1 MPPPSF
7 RNIGA
12 KTGTLAMSKT
22 TILRILRLGL
32 LLFAGA
38 SVVVTALPAGAQEP
52 RERKTI
58 LELLFGKKK
67 PKEVAPEPQIR
78 KPRTVN
84 RKKKTTPAVARTPE
98 PAAVE
103 KLPDARVVLVVGDFI
118 AGSVGEGLIAAFE
131 TTPGITVERRT
142 NGSSGIVRDDYYDW
156 PQSLPGLIAETKPAV
171 VVVSMGANDRQQ
183 MTVAGEKEKFRSEA
197 WTKEYEAR
205 VARIAALARQDGKP
219 LLWMGMPAFQS
230 SALTADMTTL
240 NNLYRAGVEKAGGE
254 FVDIWDGFV
263 DENGKF
269 VLSGSDIN
277 GQQVRLRGS
286 DGINFTK
293 AGKRKL
299 AFYVEK
305 EIRRLLGDAAADG
318 PGLQGDLKDLVVTT
332 PPVEDEEITK
342 TQPISLADPALDG
355 GAALLGGAPIKGN
368 GKSLREKLVEK
379 GEIADAPAGRVDDFK
394 MKTTATP

>member
-1 MPPPSF
+1 MDM
-7 RNIGA
+7 
-12 KTGTLAMSKT
+12 KT
-22 TILRILRLGL
+22 IVRFVRLGL
-32 LLFAGA
+32 ALTVSA
-38 SVVVTALPAGAQEP
+38 SVVVTAIPAGAQE
-52 RERKTI
+52 RTERKTI
-58 LELLFGKKK
+58 LQLLFGTPKR
-67 PKEVAPEPQIR
+67 KEVLREPEVR

-84 RKKKTTPAVARTPE
+84 RKKKQPTAVVAKPAPV
-98 PAAVE
+98 VIE
-103 KLPDARVVLVVGDFI
+103 KLPDAKVVLVVGDFI
-118 AGSVGEGLIAAFE
+118 AGSLGEGLATAFE
-131 TTPGITVERRT
+131 TTPGIVVERHT

-156 PQSLPGLIAETKPAV
+156 PASLPGLIAETKPALV
-171 VVVSMGANDRQQ
+171 VISMGANDRQQ
-183 MTVAGEKEKFRSEA
+183 MPVAGQKEKFRSEA

-205 VARIAALARQDGKP
+205 VARLATLARDSGKP
-219 LLWMGMPAFQS
+219 MLWVGMPAFQS

-240 NNLYRAGVEKAGGE
+240 NTIYRASVEKTGGE

-269 VLSGSDIN
+269 VTSGSDIN

-305 EIRRLLGDAAADG
+305 EIRRVLGDAAADG
-318 PGLQGDLKDLVVTT
+318 PGLQGDLKDLVVAT
-332 PPVEDEEITK
+332 PPVEDAEITK

-355 GAALLGGAPIKGN
+355 GTALLGGATTKGN

-379 GEIADAPAGRVDDFK
+379 GEIADAPLGRVDDFRLDK
-394 MKTTATP
+394 TATP

>member
-1 MPPPSF
+1 
-7 RNIGA
+7 
-12 KTGTLAMSKT
+12 MSMN
-22 TILRILRLGL
+22 TIVRIVRLG
-32 LLFAGA
+32 FALAVSA
-38 SVVVTALPAGAQEP
+38 SVVVTAMPAGAQE
-52 RERKTI
+52 RTERKTI
-58 LELLFGKKK
+58 LQLLFGTPKR
-67 PKEVAPEPQIR
+67 KEVIREPEVR

-84 RKKKTTPAVARTPE
+84 RKKKK
-98 PAAVE
+98 PAAVIAKPAPVVIE
-103 KLPDARVVLVVGDFI
+103 KLPEAKVILVVGDFI
-118 AGSVGEGLIAAFE
+118 AGSLGEGLATAFE
-131 TTPGITVERRT
+131 TTPGIVVERRT

-156 PQSLPGLIAETKPAV
+156 PASLPGLIAETKPALV
-171 VVVSMGANDRQQ
+171 VISMGANDRQQ
-183 MTVAGEKEKFRSEA
+183 MPVAGEKEKFRSEA

-205 VARIAALARQDGKP
+205 VARLATLARDAGKP
-219 LLWMGMPAFQS
+219 MLWVGMPAFQS

-240 NNLYRAGVEKAGGE
+240 NTIYRASVEKTGGE

-269 VLSGSDIN
+269 VISGSDIN

-318 PGLQGDLKDLVVTT
+318 PGLQGDLKDLVVAT
-332 PPVEDEEITK
+332 PPVEDAEITK

-355 GAALLGGAPIKGN
+355 GTALLGGVTTKGN

-379 GEIADAPAGRVDDFK
+379 GEIADAPLGRVDDFRLDK
-394 MKTTATP
+394 SATP

>member
-1 MPPPSF
+1 
-7 RNIGA
+7 
-12 KTGTLAMSKT
+12 MSKT
-22 TILRILRLGL
+22 TNLSILHLAVA
-32 LLFAGA
+32 LFTGA
-38 SVVVTALPAGAQEP
+38 CVLVTALPAEAQER

-58 LELLFGKKK
+58 IEFLFGKRK
-67 PKEVAPEPQIR
+67 PKEVAPEPQVR

-84 RKKKTTPAVARTPE
+84 RKKKTSPTVAKTPE
-98 PAAVE
+98 PEAIE
-103 KLPDARVVLVVGDFI
+103 KLPEAKVVLVVGDFI
-118 AGSVGEGLIAAFE
+118 GGSVGEGLASAFE
-131 TTPGITVERRT
+131 TTPGIRVERRT
-142 NGSSGIVRDDYYDW
+142 NGSSGIVRDDYYNW
-156 PQSLPGLIAETKPAV
+156 PENLPALIAETSPAL

-183 MTVAGEKEKFRSEA
+183 MTVSGEKEKFRSEA

-205 VARIAALARQDGKP
+205 VERIATLARQGGKP

-263 DENGKF
+263 DEDGKF

-305 EIRRLLGDAAADG
+305 EIRRLLGDAATSG
-318 PGLQGDLKDLVVTT
+318 PGQQGDLKDTLVSA
-332 PPVEDEEITK
+332 PPVVVEDEEITK

-355 GAALLGGAPIKGN
+355 GTALLGGAPIKGN

-379 GEIADAPAGRVDDFK
+379 GEIADAPLGRVDDFRVNG
-394 MKTTATP
+394 TATP

>member
-1 MPPPSF
+1 MPPPIF

-12 KTGTLAMSKT
+12 ETETFAMSQTIT
-22 TILRILRLGL
+22 TRILRLGIA
-32 LLFAGA
+32 LFAGA
-38 SVVVTALPAGAQEP
+38 SVVVTALPAGAQEQ

-58 LELLFGKKK
+58 LEFLFGKRK
-67 PKEVAPEPQIR
+67 PREVAPEPQIR

-84 RKKKTTPAVARTPE
+84 RKKKATSTVAKTPE
-98 PAAVE
+98 PAAIE
-103 KLPDARVVLVVGDFI
+103 KQPDAKVVLVVGDFI

-131 TTPGITVERRT
+131 TTPGIVVERRT
-142 NGSSGIVRDDYYDW
+142 NGSSGIVREDYYNW
-156 PQSLPGLIAETKPAV
+156 PETLPALIAETKPAL
-171 VVVSMGANDRQQ
+171 VVVSMGANDRQS

-197 WTKEYEAR
+197 WTKEYETR
-205 VARIAALARQDGKP
+205 VARIATLTRDSGKP

-269 VLSGSDIN
+269 VISGSDIN

-318 PGLQGDLKDLVVTT
+318 PGLQGDLKDLVVAT
-332 PPVEDEEITK
+332 PPAEDAEITK

-355 GAALLGGAPIKGN
+355 GTALLGGAPIKGN

-379 GEIADAPAGRVDDFK
+379 GEIADAPLGRVDDFRVK
-394 MKTTATP
+394 KTATP

>member
-1 MPPPSF
+1 M
-7 RNIGA
+7 
-12 KTGTLAMSKT
+12 
-22 TILRILRLGL
+22 
-32 LLFAGA
+32 
-38 SVVVTALPAGAQEP
+38 PAGAQE
-52 RERKTI
+52 RTERKTI
-58 LELLFGKKK
+58 LQLLFGTPKR
-67 PKEVAPEPQIR
+67 KEVIREPEVR

-84 RKKKTTPAVARTPE
+84 RKKKK
-98 PAAVE
+98 PAAVIAKPAPVVIE
-103 KLPDARVVLVVGDFI
+103 KLPEAKVILVVGDFI
-118 AGSVGEGLIAAFE
+118 AGSLGEGLATAFE
-131 TTPGITVERRT
+131 TTPGIVVERRT

-156 PQSLPGLIAETKPAV
+156 PASLPGLIAETKPALV
-171 VVVSMGANDRQQ
+171 VISMGANDRQQ
-183 MTVAGEKEKFRSEA
+183 MPVAGEKEKFRSEA

-205 VARIAALARQDGKP
+205 VARLATLARDAGKP
-219 LLWMGMPAFQS
+219 MLWVGMPAFQS

-240 NNLYRAGVEKAGGE
+240 NTIYRASVEKTGGE

-269 VLSGSDIN
+269 VISGSDIN

-318 PGLQGDLKDLVVTT
+318 PGLQGDLKDLVVAT
-332 PPVEDEEITK
+332 PPVEDAEITK

-355 GAALLGGAPIKGN
+355 GTALLGGATTKGN

-379 GEIADAPAGRVDDFK
+379 GEIADAPLGRVDDFRLDK
-394 MKTTATP
+394 TATP

>member
-1 MPPPSF
+1 M
-7 RNIGA
+7 
-12 KTGTLAMSKT
+12 KT
-22 TILRILRLGL
+22 IVRFVRLG
-32 LLFAGA
+32 FALAVSA
-38 SVVVTALPAGAQEP
+38 SVVVTAMPAIAQE
-52 RERKTI
+52 RTERKTI
-58 LELLFGKKK
+58 LQLLFGTPKR
-67 PKEVAPEPQIR
+67 KEVIREPEIR
-78 KPRTVN
+78 KPRTVT
-84 RKKKTTPAVARTPE
+84 RKKRQPTAVVAKPAPVE
-98 PAAVE
+98 IE
-103 KLPDARVVLVVGDFI
+103 KLPDAKVVLVVGDFI
-118 AGSVGEGLIAAFE
+118 AGSLGEGLATAFE
-131 TTPGITVERRT
+131 TTPGIVVERHT

-156 PQSLPGLIAETKPAV
+156 PASLPGLIAETKPALV
-171 VVVSMGANDRQQ
+171 VISMGANDRQQ
-183 MTVAGEKEKFRSEA
+183 MPVAGEKEKFRSEA

-205 VARIAALARQDGKP
+205 VALLATLARDSGKP
-219 LLWMGMPAFQS
+219 MLWVGMPAFQS

-240 NNLYRAGVEKAGGE
+240 NTIYRASVEKTGGE

-269 VLSGSDIN
+269 VTSGSDIN

-318 PGLQGDLKDLVVTT
+318 PGLQGDLKDLVVAT
-332 PPVEDEEITK
+332 PPVEDAEITK

-355 GAALLGGAPIKGN
+355 GTALLGGVTTKGN

-379 GEIADAPAGRVDDFK
+379 GEIADAPLGRVDDFRLDK
-394 MKTTATP
+394 TATP

>member
-1 MPPPSF
+1 
-7 RNIGA
+7 
-12 KTGTLAMSKT
+12 MSMN
-22 TILRILRLGL
+22 TIVRILRLG
-32 LLFAGA
+32 FALA
-38 SVVVTALPAGAQEP
+38 VSTSVVVTAMPAGAQE
-52 RERKTI
+52 RTERKTI
-58 LELLFGKKK
+58 LQLLFGTPKR
-67 PKEVAPEPQIR
+67 KEVIREPEVR
-78 KPRTVN
+78 KQRTVN
-84 RKKKTTPAVARTPE
+84 RKKKK
-98 PAAVE
+98 PAAVIAKPAPVVIE
-103 KLPDARVVLVVGDFI
+103 KLPEAKVILVVGDFI
-118 AGSVGEGLIAAFE
+118 AGSLGEGLATAFE
-131 TTPGITVERRT
+131 TTPGIVVERRT

-156 PQSLPGLIAETKPAV
+156 PASLPGLIAETKPALV
-171 VVVSMGANDRQQ
+171 VISMGANDRQQ
-183 MTVAGEKEKFRSEA
+183 MPVAGEKEKFRSEA

-205 VARIAALARQDGKP
+205 VARLATLARDAGKP
-219 LLWMGMPAFQS
+219 MLWVGMPAFQS

-240 NNLYRAGVEKAGGE
+240 NTIYRASVEKTGGE

-269 VLSGSDIN
+269 VISGSDIN

-318 PGLQGDLKDLVVTT
+318 PGLQGDLKDLVVAT
-332 PPVEDEEITK
+332 PPVEDAEITK

-355 GAALLGGAPIKGN
+355 GTALLGGVTTKGN

-379 GEIADAPAGRVDDFK
+379 GEIADAPLGRVDDFRLDK
-394 MKTTATP
+394 TATP